1 MINGLFCMFCKID
14 NYLRILYRLS
24 GYLAAFFLIMIAIF
38 ILTGIASRIF
48 GFYIRGLAEY
58 SGYSMAASSFFA
70 LAYTFVEGGHIRI
83 TLFLEKVSNYKKK
96 YLEIWCLSI
105 ASLFSGYLAF
115 YFMKMLVISY
125 KFQERSE
132 GADEILIW
140 IPQTSVAIGS
150 LIFFISV
157 FHHLIIY
164 IIKKNN
170 D

>member
-1 MINGLFCMFCKID
+1 MFESLDRNLNK
-14 NYLRILYRLS
+14 LYKFS
-24 GYLAAFFLIMIAIF
+24 GYIAATFLIFVAIF
-38 ILTGIASRIF
+38 ILIGISSRIF

-58 SGYSMAASSFFA
+58 SGYCMASASFFA

-83 TLFLEKVSNYKKK
+83 TLFLEKLSGLKKK
-96 YLEIWCLSI
+96 LIEIWCLIIS
-105 ASLFSGYLAF
+105 SFFSGYLAF
-115 YFMKMLVISY
+115 YFIKMLIISF

-150 LIFFISV
+150 SIFFISV
-157 FHHLIIY
+157 LHQLILFIQ
-164 IIKKNN
+164 K

>member
-1 MINGLFCMFCKID
+1 MLKSLDKNLKK
-14 NYLRILYRLS
+14 LYKFS
-24 GYLAAFFLIMIAIF
+24 GYIAATFLIFVALF
-38 ILTGIASRIF
+38 ILIGVLSRIF

-58 SGYSMAASSFFA
+58 SGYCMASASFFA

-83 TLFLEKVSNYKKK
+83 TLFLEKLSGNRKRIT
-96 YLEIWCLSI
+96 EIWCLSM

-115 YFMKMLVISY
+115 YFIKMLIISY

-150 LIFFISV
+150 AIFFISV
-157 FHHLIIY
+157 FHQFILT
-164 IIKKNN
+164 IKKFN